1 MLIILGI
8 ILSLIM
14 TFLYCCLVV
23 SSRCSRQEEM
33 EQKDEL

>member
-14 TFLYCCLVV
+14 TFLYCCLVI
-23 SSRCSRQEEM
+23 SRRCSILEE
-33 EQKDEL
+33 ENIYENE